1 MRALAMLQVMVQPG
15 IPPEAIPIVQSFL
28 TTVIVIA
35 LGLPIIRALSR
46 RFIERVPPASPAPT
60 ALPTPELS
68 ARLQRIEQAVD
79 AIAIELERVSEAQR
93 FLTRLQ
99 TEQRSLGA
107 GQTSPAPES
116 PRRGA

>member
-1 MRALAMLQVMVQPG
+1 MRALAMLQVMVGPG

-28 TTVIVIA
+28 TTVVVIA

-46 RFIERVPPASPAPT
+46 RFIERVPPPTTAPA
-60 ALPTPELS
+60 TPELS

-99 TEQRSLGA
+99 TEQRSLDAGA
-107 GQTSPAPES
+107 TSPAPET